1 MLNILNHSTIDRYR
15 WLLVSCCAIVIALV
29 VAGALIA
36 LLGYD
41 PLDAYVAMARGS
53 FGSTYALS
61 VTAVRAAPLLIIGLG
76 FLIGYRAGLFNVGGE
91 GQLYAGAVGATLVG
105 LVPVH
110 IPAIIHLPL
119 ALLASFVFGALWAA
133 IPAYLRA
140 YYKVNEIVTTLM
152 FNYLG
157 YHLVSYLINANNGP
171 LFQEGAAFAQS
182 SPVAKTAELPIL
194 LGGTSLHLGAL
205 LAVVLAVATY
215 FAIGYTAWGFKLRM
229 IGLSLKTARYAGV
242 NYQRQ
247 IFWAILIGGG
257 MGGLAGGCEIL
268 GLRHHLYQGLSPGY
282 GYDAVAVV
290 LLANGN
296 ALGTIVASIF
306 FGALR
311 SGGNLMQQT
320 IGLDV
325 SVVFIIQALIIF
337 FLLTGIALKF
347 KPRHRVRVPR
357 IVKSHA

>member
-1 MLNILNHSTIDRYR
+1 MADRYR
-15 WLLVSCCAIVIALV
+15 RFLVSCVAVAVALV

-36 LLGYD
+36 LLGYN
-41 PLDAYVAMARGS
+41 PVTAYIMMAQGA
-53 FGSTYALS
+53 FGSAYAFS
-61 VTAVRAAPLLIIGLG
+61 VTAVRSAPLLIIGLG

-91 GQLYAGAVGATLVG
+91 GQLYVGATGATLVG
-105 LVPVH
+105 LVPIHV
-110 IPAIIHLPL
+110 PAIIHLPL

-140 YYKVNEIVTTLM
+140 YHKVNEIVTTLM

-157 YHLVSYLINANNGP
+157 YHLVSYLINADNGP
-171 LFQEGAAFAQS
+171 LFEEGAAFAQS
-182 SPVAKTAELPIL
+182 PPIAKSAELPIL
-194 LGGTSLHLGAL
+194 LTGTSLHLGVL
-205 LAVVLAVATY
+205 FAVVLAVGTY
-215 FAIGYTAWGFKLRM
+215 VAIGYTAWGFTLRM
-229 IGLSLKTARYAGV
+229 IGRSLKTARYAGV

-247 IFWAILIGGG
+247 IFGAILIGGG

-325 SVVFIIQALIIF
+325 SVVFIIQALIIL
-337 FLLTGIALKF
+337 FLLGGIALKF
-347 KPRHRVRVPR
+347 QPRKFQPPHRVHTPKVL
-357 IVKSHA
+357 KNHA